1 MIYEAANAGL
11 DQIIDR
17 TCAQLLNFRAHNEPG
32 DTTDDV
38 FIKGLVQQFVDQ
50 AARAPH
56 GAGAISMALSAYR
69 LATMQLEIKTLRDA
83 VDMRDSALELMW
95 AIADGEEKIDPHD

>member
-11 DQIIDR
+11 DQVIDR
-17 TCAQLLNFRAHNEPG
+17 TCTQLLNYRAHCDSPDN
-32 DTTDDV
+32 DDG

-69 LATMQLEIKTLRDA
+69 LALMNLEIKTLRDA
-83 VDMRDSALELMW
+83 VDMRDAALELMW